1 MNIVI
6 PPLVIPPPPAK
17 PEPVLFKHG
26 DVVVLSMGPNVCI
39 KVSGVSYVD
48 PSPSNKIGASG
59 KGGAHAYLPL
69 PEAERLLES
78 LTKMIARLKS

>member
-1 MNIVI
+1 MRIVI
-6 PPLVIPPPPAK
+6 PPLPTPTK
-17 PEPVLFKHG
+17 PEPVLYKHG
-26 DVVVLSMGPNVCI
+26 DVTVLSMGPNVCI

-59 KGGAHAYLPL
+59 KGGTHAYLPL

-78 LTKMIARLKS
+78 LTKMITRLKS